1 MNVDLQRML
10 TERADSVEV
19 PKLDPRDVL
28 AHGERLARRRHRLA
42 SGGVAAA
49 LALTLGTA
57 ALLVDRDGTP
67 PPPTDR
73 PVPAPEWTPGTRPL
87 TYGVG
92 QTLHLGERKIDT
104 SLDFL
109 SIDPTDDGAA
119 LTTSDGGIWFTD
131 GTTVERI
138 GSTLGERRIGK
149 DSFSY
154 LAGDPRE
161 WVASADAGSTLA
173 WMEFPGQR
181 VDRPELVVY
190 DSGIRTVLA
199 RQPIEVADQNSA
211 TVLDL
216 VDDAV
221 FVAEDDRGSFDP
233 TPILRYD
240 IEPGAIHRVEDAD
253 VEAARRD
260 VARALVV
267 GSATYGELLHTPD
280 RTTVDTRSVQT
291 LAVRDSKLDGL
302 RDPHTGDPVEI
313 TVPERYDGDTLWFTQ
328 WLDDDRFAL
337 VTYAGIGELLV
348 CRISAGRCEVVVEG
362 FTEKAPAL
370 TPGDGLLGADRAL
383 LRDSSRERLRSTG

>member
-1 MNVDLQRML
+1 VNVDLQRML

-19 PKLDPRDVL
+19 PVLDPRDVL
-28 AHGERLARRRHRLA
+28 AHGKRLAQSRHRLA

-67 PPPTDR
+67 PPPTDQ
-73 PVPAPEWTPGTRPL
+73 PVPVPEWTPGTRPL
-87 TYGVG
+87 TYGQG

-104 SLDFL
+104 GLDFL

-119 LTTSDGGIWFTD
+119 LTTSDGGIWFAD

-138 GSTLGERRIGK
+138 GTTLGERRIDK
-149 DSFSY
+149 DSSSF
-154 LAGDPRE
+154 LAGDPHE

-173 WMEFPGQR
+173 WMEFPSQR

-190 DSGIRTVLA
+190 DSGTRNVLA
-199 RQPIEVADQNSA
+199 RRPVEVSDRNSA

-221 FVAEDDRGSFDP
+221 FVAEADHGSFDP
-233 TPILRYD
+233 TPIFRYD
-240 IEPGAIHRVEDAD
+240 LDTGTLDLVVEAD

-260 VARALVV
+260 VTRALVV

-280 RTTVDTRSVQT
+280 RTNDTRSVQT
-291 LAVRDSKLDGL
+291 LAVDDSKLDGL
-302 RDPHTGDPVEI
+302 RDPHTGNAVEI
-313 TVPERYDGDTLWFTQ
+313 MVPERYDGDTLWFTQ

-337 VTYAGIGELLV
+337 FTGVGIGDLLV

-362 FTEKAPAL
+362 FSGKAAAL

-383 LRDSSRERLRSTG
+383 VRDLSREQPRSTG